1 MKFANPFWNPFSRK
15 MSKRFDLQVERV
27 ELRIIE
33 ESVNKKVRTK
43 WKS

>member
-1 MKFANPFWNPFSRK
+1 MKFANPFWNPFSRE
-15 MSKRFDLQVERV
+15 MSKRFDLQVRRV

-33 ESVNKKVRTK
+33 ESGDRELRTK